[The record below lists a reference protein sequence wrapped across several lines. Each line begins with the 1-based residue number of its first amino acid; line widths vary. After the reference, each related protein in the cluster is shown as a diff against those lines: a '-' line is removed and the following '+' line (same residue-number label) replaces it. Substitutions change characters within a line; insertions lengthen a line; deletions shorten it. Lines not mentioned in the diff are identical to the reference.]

1 MSRRRNLEHHRSSLG
16 EIRGIMNSMKTL
28 ATMETHKLARFL
40 DAQRS
45 VVTSIESAA
54 RDLLAAHPEILPALR
69 EQQPVYLLIGSER
82 GFCGD
87 FNHAL
92 VRALEARLRTEDVRQ
107 PLLIAVGR
115 KLHTVLE
122 TVGLEAV
129 NIEGASVAEE
139 IPPLLNHLVET
150 IAAQRAQAGT
160 QILTAICHDAETG
173 VVQRTLLPPFHD
185 LVDTGMAAG
194 QPPLLN
200 RSPTDLLLSLSEHY
214 LFSRLHEM
222 LYSSL
227 MGENHYRVAHLEGA
241 VRHLDNESTR
251 LAHQCNA
258 LRQEEIIEEIEV
270 ILLSSVE
277 LAKRSGEH
285 RLDSG

>member
-1 MSRRRNLEHHRSSLG
+1 MSRRRSLEHQRRGLT

-28 ATMETHKLARFL
+28 AHMETRKLGRFL
-40 DAQRS
+40 DAQRT
-45 VVTSIESAA
+45 VVASIEQAA
-54 RDLLAAHPEILPALR
+54 RDLLAYYPEILPSVR
-69 EQQPVYLLIGSER
+69 ERRPIYLLIGSER

-92 VRALEARLRTEDVRQ
+92 VRYLQSRLLAEPSEK
-107 PLLIAVGR
+107 PLLIALGH
-115 KLHTVLE
+115 KLHTVIE
-122 TVGLEAV
+122 TSGLEAV
-129 NIEGASVAEE
+129 NIDGASVAEE
-139 IPPLLNHLVET
+139 IPLLLNRLVEGIT
-150 IAAQRAQAGT
+150 SLRGQHGT
-160 QILTAICHDAETG
+160 QILNTICHDGDAG
-173 VVQRTLLPPFHD
+173 VVQRALLPPFRD
-185 LVDTGMAAG
+185 LVGAG
-194 QPPLLN
+194 AKGGHPPLLN
-200 RSPTDLLLSLSEHY
+200 RPPSDLLLSLTEFY

-270 ILLSSVE
+270 ILLSTVDLG
-277 LAKRSGEH
+277 LAKR
-285 RLDSG
+285 

>member
-1 MSRRRNLEHHRSSLG
+1 MSRRRSLEQHRSSLA

-28 ATMETHKLARFL
+28 ATLETRKLARFL
-40 DAQRS
+40 DAQRA
-45 VVTSIESAA
+45 VVASIETAA
-54 RDLLAAHPEILPALR
+54 RDLLAFHPEILPDVR
-69 EQQPVYLLIGSER
+69 ERRPITLVIGSER

-92 VRALEARLRTEDVRQ
+92 TRQLENRLRSHQTES

-122 TVGLEAV
+122 TAGHEAV
-129 NIEGASVAEE
+129 EIAGVSVAEE
-139 IPPLLNHLVET
+139 IPPLLTHLVEA
-150 IAAQRAQAGT
+150 IASLRARHGT
-160 QILTAICHDAETG
+160 QILYTLCHDGEAG
-173 VVQRTLLPPFHD
+173 VVQRTLLPTFRD
-185 LVDTGMAAG
+185 LVGTGTVSG
-194 QPPLLN
+194 HPPLLN
-200 RSPTDLLLSLSEHY
+200 RSPADLLLSLTELH

-241 VRHLDNESTR
+241 VRHLDNESSR

-270 ILLSSVE
+270 ILLSTAE
-277 LAKRSGEH
+277 LAALPSPH
-285 RLDSG
+285 RV

>member
-1 MSRRRNLEHHRSSLG
+1 MSRRRSLEHHRRSLA
-16 EIRGIMNSMKTL
+16 EIRGIMHSMKTL

-40 DAQRS
+40 DAQRA
-45 VVTSIESAA
+45 VVASIETAA
-54 RDLLAAHPEILPALR
+54 RDLLAFHAEILPPVR
-69 EQQPVYLLIGSER
+69 ERKPIILVIGSER

-92 VRALEARLRTEDVRQ
+92 ARRLEGRLQTHEAER

-122 TVGLEAV
+122 TAGHDDAI
-129 NIEGASVAEE
+129 NIDGANVAEE
-139 IPPLLNHLVET
+139 IPPLLNHLVEAIT
-150 IAAQRAQAGT
+150 SLRARHGT
-160 QILTAICHDAETG
+160 QILYTLCHDGEAG
-173 VVQRTLLPPFHD
+173 VGRRTLLPPFRD
-185 LVDTGMAAG
+185 LVGAG
-194 QPPLLN
+194 TVSGHPPLLN
-200 RSPTDLLLSLSEHY
+200 RSPADLLLSLTELH
-214 LFSRLHEM
+214 LFSRLNEM

-270 ILLSSVE
+270 ILLSTAE
-277 LAKRSGEH
+277 LATRAGA
-285 RLDSG
+285 GA